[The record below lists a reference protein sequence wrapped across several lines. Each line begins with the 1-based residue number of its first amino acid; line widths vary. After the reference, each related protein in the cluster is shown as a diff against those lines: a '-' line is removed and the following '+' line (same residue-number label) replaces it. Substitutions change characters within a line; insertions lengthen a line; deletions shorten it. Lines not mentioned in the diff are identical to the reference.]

1 MDQSQPNLGPRPDDQ
16 PCGFICRPQVCSA
29 MSDIGDP
36 LLLLLLLLSM
46 LLLLLLPSSPG
57 ARPGDTVRRR
67 SPIVTCGADQ
77 RSIAR
82 SLAPSS
88 VPLQLACLPKPSTS
102 SSSSTIDHHQI
113 CTRRP
118 PAWNFACVP
127 MLCRG
132 TAPWQ
137 QTASRLCRRLH
148 CHRRRKV

>member
-1 MDQSQPNLGPRPDDQ
+1 
-16 PCGFICRPQVCSA
+16 

-82 SLAPSS
+82 SLPRRCPCSS
-88 VPLQLACLPKPSTS
+88 LAY
-102 SSSSTIDHHQI
+102 QN
-113 CTRRP
+113 RP
-118 PAWNFACVP
+118 PAAAAAPLTTTRFVPGARPHGISRAFRCFAGA
-127 MLCRG
+127 LHRG
-132 TAPWQ
+132 SKRHRGSAAASTA
-137 QTASRLCRRLH
+137 TAAGKCKSVFYFSGGPTNGGGDGLMER
-148 CHRRRKV
+148 